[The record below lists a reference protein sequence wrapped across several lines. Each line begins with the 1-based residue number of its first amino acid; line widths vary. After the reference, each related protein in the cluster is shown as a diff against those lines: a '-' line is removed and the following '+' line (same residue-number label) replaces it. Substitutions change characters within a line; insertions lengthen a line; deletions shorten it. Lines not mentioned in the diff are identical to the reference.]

1 MAGGPQEVAEYV
13 SALCVEMQQM
23 ASRVGLDL
31 LAELLKAAA
40 AEAQRHRKRRY
51 ASLKEE
57 QANAGARNNCPRY

>member
-40 AEAQRHRKRRY
+40 AEAQRHRKPPLRIIE
-51 ASLKEE
+51 SG
-57 QANAGARNNCPRY
+57 AGQRGGSE